1 MEGHLKG
8 MFPKKGVQADIELN
22 LTFIATYFTFLFRIQ
37 AENSKNVLYP
47 REEPPYKFSVLEYTD
62 R

>member
-1 MEGHLKG
+1 

-62 R
+62 RL